1 MADWDAVQAEHR
13 AAGLAVETEL
23 RHRWEDVFD
32 KLDGAGIEPPSGR
45 GNEVLLDLAQWE
57 QVARIVR
64 RAQTHGLLRG
74 SSDARRN

>member
-1 MADWDAVQAEHR
+1 MGNWADVQREHA
-13 AAGLAVETEL
+13 AAGLEVEREH

-32 KLDGAGIEPPSGR
+32 KLDAVGIEPPSGR

-64 RAQTHGLLRG
+64 RAQSHGLLRG
-74 SSDARRN
+74 SDARRN